1 MQKTFLLPVLAA
13 AVMAGCSSAP
23 KHSAPS
29 CEPGQAAAAGYVEA
43 AGKILMSDVG
53 SMVKT
58 GYWKPEHGA
67 AFDCESKVMVG
78 TEASEEVSAGTGM
91 EGVAADGRVRLDA
104 RMLFDFDSAL
114 LTDSG
119 KVELDLL
126 INDINAMAVIDQIMV
141 IGHTDSIG
149 SMSYNQML
157 SERRAGSVRDYM
169 IAQMAELE
177 ITAEG
182 RGESEPIAD
191 NATEQG
197 RAKNRRVEVIVDGSM
212 EAMEKEA
219 AASASTPVVDKMAA
233 MIRKLT
239 N

>member
-23 KHSAPS
+23 KHSAS
-29 CEPGQAAAAGYVEA
+29 DCEPGQSAKSGYVAAADDT
-43 AGKILMSDVG
+43 ILMTG
-53 SMVKT
+53 AGGLLHT
-58 GYWKPEHGA
+58 GYWKPEDA
-67 AFDCESKVMVG
+67 AGIDCESKVMVA
-78 TEASEEVSAGTGM
+78 TDTSEASAAAAVEGTAS
-91 EGVAADGRVRLDA
+91 EGSFRLDA
-104 RMLFDFDSAL
+104 RVLFDFDSAL

-119 KVELDLL
+119 QVELDLL
-126 INDINAMAVIDQIMV
+126 INDINAMTLVEKIMV
-141 IGHTDSIG
+141 IGHTDSVG

-169 IAQMAELE
+169 ASKMAELNIE
-177 ITAEG
+177 AEG
-182 RGESEPIAD
+182 RGEEEPIAD
-191 NATEQG
+191 NTTAEG

-212 EAMEKEA
+212 EEQMREA
-219 AASASTPVVDKMAA
+219 TTPVVNKMAA

>member
-13 AVMAGCSSAP
+13 AVLAGCSSAP
-23 KHSAPS
+23 KQSAS
-29 CEPGQAAAAGYVEA
+29 TCEPGQAAAAGYVA
-43 AGKILMSDVG
+43 SADNTITMTGGDGMLHA
-53 SMVKT
+53 
-58 GYWKPEHGA
+58 GYWKAEHGA
-67 AFDCESKVMVG
+67 AYDCESKVVVA
-78 TEASEEVSAGTGM
+78 TEAAAAAVAGV
-91 EGVAADGRVRLDA
+91 EGEAAEGSVRLDA
-104 RMLFDFDSAL
+104 RVLFDFDSAL

-126 INDINAMAVIDQIMV
+126 INDISAMTLVQQIMV
-141 IGHTDSIG
+141 IGHTDSVG

-169 IAQMAELE
+169 ATKLAEMD
-177 ITAEG
+177 IKAEG
-182 RGESEPIAD
+182 RGEAEPIAD
-191 NATEQG
+191 NATAEG

-212 EAMEKEA
+212 EEQMREA
-219 AASASTPVVDKMAA
+219 TAPVIDKMAA

>member
-13 AVMAGCSSAP
+13 AVLAGCSSAP
-23 KHSAPS
+23 KQTASI
-29 CEPGQAAAAGYVEA
+29 CEPGQAAAAGYVS
-43 AGKILMSDVG
+43 SDDKTITMTG
-53 SMVKT
+53 SDGMLQS

-67 AFDCESKVMVG
+67 AYDCENRVVVA
-78 TEASEEVSAGTGM
+78 TEAAAAGVDGEVA
-91 EGVAADGRVRLDA
+91 EGSVRLDA
-104 RMLFDFDSAL
+104 RVLFDFDSAL

-126 INDINAMAVIDQIMV
+126 INDISAMTLVQQIMV
-141 IGHTDSIG
+141 IGHTDSVG

-169 IAQMAELE
+169 STKLAE
-177 ITAEG
+177 IDIKAEG
-182 RGESEPIAD
+182 RGEAEPIAD
-191 NATEQG
+191 NATADG

-212 EAMEKEA
+212 EEQMREA
-219 AASASTPVVDKMAA
+219 TAPVIDKMAA

>member
-13 AVMAGCSSAP
+13 AVLAGCSSAP
-23 KHSAPS
+23 KQTAST
-29 CEPGQAAAAGYVEA
+29 CEAGQAAAAGYVA
-43 AGKILMSDVG
+43 SDD
-53 SMVKT
+53 KT
-58 GYWKPEHGA
+58 ITMTGGDGMLHAGYWKAEHGA
-67 AFDCESKVMVG
+67 AYDCDNRVVVA
-78 TEASEEVSAGTGM
+78 TEAAAAGV
-91 EGVAADGRVRLDA
+91 EGEAAEGSVRLDA
-104 RMLFDFDSAL
+104 RVLFDFDSAL

-126 INDINAMAVIDQIMV
+126 INDISAMTLVQQIMV
-141 IGHTDSIG
+141 IGHTDSVG

-169 IAQMAELE
+169 ATKLAEMD
-177 ITAEG
+177 IKAEG
-182 RGESEPIAD
+182 RGEAEPIAD
-191 NATEQG
+191 NETAEG

-212 EAMEKEA
+212 EEQMREA
-219 AASASTPVVDKMAA
+219 TAPVIDKMAA

>member
-13 AVMAGCSSAP
+13 AVLAGCSSAP
-23 KHSAPS
+23 KQTAST
-29 CEPGQAAAAGYVEA
+29 CEAGQAAAAGYVA
-43 AGKILMSDVG
+43 SDD
-53 SMVKT
+53 KT
-58 GYWKPEHGA
+58 ITMTGGDGMLHAGYWKAEHGA
-67 AFDCESKVMVG
+67 AYDCEDRVVVA
-78 TEASEEVSAGTGM
+78 TEAAAAAAGVDGAVA
-91 EGVAADGRVRLDA
+91 EGSVRLDA
-104 RMLFDFDSAL
+104 RVLFDFDSAL

-126 INDINAMAVIDQIMV
+126 INDISAMTLVQQIMV
-141 IGHTDSIG
+141 IGHTDSVG

-169 IAQMAELE
+169 STKLAEMD
-177 ITAEG
+177 IKAEG
-182 RGESEPIAD
+182 RGEAEPIAD
-191 NATEQG
+191 NATAEG

-212 EAMEKEA
+212 EEQMREA
-219 AASASTPVVDKMAA
+219 TAPVIDKMAA